1 MSKTTIPTGGL
12 ADSSVT
18 TAKITDATIASGD
31 LADDAVTAAKIADAV
46 GLGKIGQVVST
57 TVTAVDV
64 STTASTFNDI
74 SGLSAAI
81 TPSATSS
88 KILIIVNAGLG
99 NGTQTSNNYVRIA
112 RAVGGS
118 NTYIG
123 RGGSLNSN
131 ETGSMFWRV
140 DQGGQDDYNIHQET
154 VNFLDTPSTTSEI
167 TYKMQ
172 WGTNSGTLY
181 LNRAGDL
188 AGSGAYEHIP
198 CSSTITVMEVLA

>member
-1 MSKTTIPTGGL
+1 MALIKTRSRGLKLDDTFAFTGT
-12 ADSSVT
+12 V
-18 TAKITDATIASGD
+18 SG
-31 LADDAVTAAKIADAV
+31 A
-46 GLGKIGQVVST
+46 GGGKVGQVVST
-57 TVTAVDV
+57 TVTAVNV
-64 STTASTFNDI
+64 STTANTFNDI
-74 SGLSAAI
+74 SGLSAVI

-99 NGTQTSNNYVRIA
+99 NGTQTANNYVRIA

-172 WGTNSGTLY
+172 WGTNAGTLY

-188 AGSGAYEHIP
+188 AGTDAYGHIP